1 MFEAIEAFEVIE
13 EAEEEE
19 QDPDPWV
26 TIHQVRL
33 LLSLIIPLGEAVNL
47 DEWTAE
53 VDPTLPEEAPEEVPK
68 DKYLDELQDLWM
80 AIPLKETCIPE

>member
-26 TIHQVRL
+26 IIHQVRHL
-33 LLSLIIPLGEAVNL
+33 LFPIIPLEEAVNL

-53 VDPTLPEEAPEEVPK
+53 VDRTLPEEAPEEVPK
-68 DKYLDELQDLWM
+68 DK
-80 AIPLKETCIPE
+80 